1 MFRFKIILISIILFT
16 TLSCSEESGK
26 KPDKKA
32 ARIEFKDTN
41 HDFGEVKFGGDG
53 SCEFI
58 FKNTG
63 KSPLIL
69 DNVKSTCGC
78 TIPEWTRE
86 PVIASG
92 NGKIRVIYDTH
103 RVGAFSKTLIVYS
116 NASNSPVRLFIKGKV
131 LPYEEST
138 VDSVKIQ

>member
-1 MFRFKIILISIILFT
+1 MFRLNIILLSIILIT
-16 TLSCSEESGK
+16 TVSCSEKSGN
-26 KPDKKA
+26 KPDKKT
-32 ARIEFKDTN
+32 ARIEFKDTS
-41 HDFGEVKFGGDG
+41 HDFGELKFGGDG

-78 TIPEWTRE
+78 TVPEWTKE

-92 NGKIRVIYDTH
+92 NGKIRIIYDTH
-103 RVGAFSKTLIVYS
+103 RVGVFSKTLIVYS

-131 LPYEEST
+131 LPYEESP

>member
-1 MFRFKIILISIILFT
+1 MLRIKIILISFILFT
-16 TLSCSEESGK
+16 AVSCSEKSGK

-32 ARIEFKDTN
+32 AKIEFKDTN
-41 HDFGEVKFGGDG
+41 HDFGELKFGGDG

-58 FKNTG
+58 FTNTG

-78 TIPEWTRE
+78 TVPEWTRE
-86 PVIASG
+86 PVHISNTG
-92 NGKIRVIYDTH
+92 RIRVIYDTH

-131 LPYEEST
+131 LPYEET
-138 VDSVKIQ
+138 PIDSVKIQ